1 MTDIFRFVTFVISL
15 AVILL
20 QFVLSV
26 LSDKPSARH
35 YIRQDDVR
43 EIPAMRLL

>member
-1 MTDIFRFVTFVISL
+1 MKDIFRFVTFTISL
-15 AVILL
+15 AVILP

-35 YIRQDDVR
+35 YIRHDDVR
-43 EIPAMRLL
+43 ELPH